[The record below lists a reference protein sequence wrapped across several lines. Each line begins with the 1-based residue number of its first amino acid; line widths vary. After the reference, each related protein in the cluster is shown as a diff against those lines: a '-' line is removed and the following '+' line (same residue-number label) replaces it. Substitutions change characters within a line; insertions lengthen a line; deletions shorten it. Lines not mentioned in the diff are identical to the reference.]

1 MEKNEWY
8 GNERPRWIRFFNV
21 KANHNIKTLDRVR
34 FNDLEGYVFDVKGDL
49 LTVFTEQKN
58 RLIAYSVDYRDV
70 TISKEVN
77 ENYLI
82 KTKNS
87 IIYDAWEMNCEYDR
101 RKVEELKLRKK
112 VGAKYKREFE
122 VKIKKITNVWISN
135 IKRLDESVLEHP
147 GHSISGSY
155 IPIIR

>member
-1 MEKNEWY
+1 M
-8 GNERPRWIRFFNV
+8 
-21 KANHNIKTLDRVR
+21 
-34 FNDLEGYVFDVKGDL
+34 
-49 LTVFTEQKN
+49 
-58 RLIAYSVDYRDV
+58 IAYSVDYRDV